1 MELHRGYIELI
12 LETNPIKYLLKIGQI
27 SSLFQTFSSWKF
39 LVPKRSTATIHLR
52 TLLSI
57 PALLTLFS
65 LWDLFWFPS
74 FLVN

>member
-39 LVPKRSTATIHLR
+39 LVCYCQSVQLQ
-52 TLLSI
+52 
-57 PALLTLFS
+57 LFI
-65 LWDLFWFPS
+65 
-74 FLVN
+74 